1 MVNLPAG
8 YPFPVTKGTMS
19 PNYSAGSFRP
29 EGIIIHF
36 TAGYSAESSANWMRN
51 PASKASAHFVVGKMG
66 EIIQLVDLDKKAWH
80 AGSSV
85 WKDKSGASSYTF
97 GIEVDNIG
105 PLTLSGGK
113 MVNVYGK
120 PYDGTVIAA
129 RIATNSKDDSK
140 VRYYASYTM
149 AQFESVRKLCD
160 YLCSNFGINPLAIMG
175 HEHVAPARKVD
186 PGPAWSWHL
195 IDDMAGAYYDPFLL
209 QHYLSVL
216 GQNIGEIDGLVGKKT
231 MAGLFDLSQDMAAL
245 HGRSVLDGTFDLN
258 NKEQAVNVIK
268 QLRNLR
274 PQL

>member
-1 MVNLPAG
+1 MVNLPTG
-8 YPFPVTKGTMS
+8 YPFPVIKGAMS
-19 PNYSAGSFRP
+19 PNYSAGLFQP

-36 TAGYSAESSANWMRN
+36 TAGYSAESSADWMRN

-66 EIIQLVDLDKKAWH
+66 EIIQLVDLNKKAWH
-80 AGSSV
+80 AGASV
-85 WKDKSGASSYTF
+85 WKEKSGASSYTF

-113 MVNVYGK
+113 MLNIYGK
-120 PYDGTVIAA
+120 PYEGAVVAA
-129 RIATNSKDDSK
+129 RIATNSRDDSK

-149 AQFESVRKLCD
+149 AQFDSVRKLCD
-160 YLCSNFGINPLAIMG
+160 YLCYNFRINPLAIMG

-216 GQNIGEIDGLVGKKT
+216 GQNIGEIDGIVGNKT
-231 MAGLFDLSQDMAAL
+231 MTGLLDLSQDMAAL
-245 HGRSVLDGTFDLN
+245 YGRSVLDGTFDPD